1 MISRNGRDGLVE
13 DYRKALE
20 LVNRAAHTLE
30 DASVLISG
38 ESGTVTVIHNPGN
51 TNLKA
56 QRVAVAGLGKQPE
69 FDLEAVRIAAAV
81 AARKAR
87 DLRLKSFTTIAPSS
101 TSSTYARRQ
110 PRKS

>member
-38 ESGTVTVIHNPGN
+38 
-51 TNLKA
+51 
-56 QRVAVAGLGKQPE
+56 AG
-69 FDLEAVRIAAAV
+69 V
-81 AARKAR
+81 
-87 DLRLKSFTTIAPSS
+87 SFT
-101 TSSTYARRQ
+101 
-110 PRKS
+110 RKSVSVIDHLNDVYVEINQIKNQLSEVKPDD